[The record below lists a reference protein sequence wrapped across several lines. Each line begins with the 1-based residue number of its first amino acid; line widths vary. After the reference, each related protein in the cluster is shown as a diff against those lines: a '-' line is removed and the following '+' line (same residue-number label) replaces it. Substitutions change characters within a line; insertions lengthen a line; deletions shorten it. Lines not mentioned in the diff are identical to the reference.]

1 MRLARK
7 GHPVAMFSAWF
18 FVVFLVLFPKGG
30 IKLGIVPITWGYLYL
45 ALSFL
50 PLVIVRLLVLPLRW
64 PRRVLI
70 VLAMLLPM
78 QLLFVYAGVFNGVSD
93 PPFAFSTFVALF
105 ALPWIFLLVFSP
117 FLQFIDG
124 ERLSRYLRWAM
135 LLAAIWGIFLFFLHP
150 ITGHFIEIP
159 YLTVNAAD
167 VGDLETTKH
176 IARGLYFKLI
186 STYNNGNLYG
196 VATLILLPLYRELE
210 RVRWRRAVLIVALLL
225 TLSRTV
231 WAGLVL
237 LETFPIIALLAR
249 QFRTF
254 PVVYLRSAWRRLA
267 VIGVMGS
274 LVLVALLFLSLGG
287 NALGFLFDTTLGGRI
302 VEVSAVQSGGMTLLP
317 SRPLGGFAEVLYATA
332 AHDFGLAGL
341 FAFILFITSPV
352 LLLLFD
358 RRSLRSPFR
367 RAALQGLILYIILG
381 ASDGGLDFIPVM
393 AFYWFTYMIYLFDW
407 PPSQPTEEA
416 VPRSSAGSNALL
428 PSPSEG

>member
-1 MRLARK
+1 MPLARRT
-7 GHPVAMFSAWF
+7 HPLAMFSAWF

-30 IKLGIVPITWGYLYL
+30 IKLGVLPITWGYLYL
-45 ALSFL
+45 ALSFA
-50 PLVIVRLLVLPLRW
+50 PLVIVRVLALPLRW
-64 PRRVLI
+64 PRRVLL

-93 PPFAFSTFVALF
+93 PPFAFSSFVALF
-105 ALPWIFLLVFSP
+105 ALPWIFLLVFAP
-117 FLQFIDG
+117 FLHFVDG
-124 ERLSRYLRWAM
+124 ERLSRYLRWSM
-135 LLAAIWGIFLFFLHP
+135 LLAALWGIFLFFLHP

-167 VGDLETTKH
+167 IGDLETTKH

-196 VATLILLPLYRELE
+196 VATLLLLPLYRELE
-210 RVRWRRAVLIVALLL
+210 PVRWRRAVLIVALLL

-237 LETFPIIALLAR
+237 LEAFPVLALLAR
-249 QFRTF
+249 QLRTF

-267 VIGVMGS
+267 VLGIMAA
-274 LVLVALLFLSLGG
+274 LVFVALLFLSLGG
-287 NALGFLFDTTLGGRI
+287 NALSFLFDTTLGGRI
-302 VEVSAVQSGGMTLLP
+302 VEVSAVQSGGLTLLP
-317 SRPLGGFAEVLYATA
+317 SRPLAGFAEVLYATA

-358 RRSLRSPFR
+358 RKSLHSPFR
-367 RAALQGLILYIILG
+367 RAALQGLVLYIVLG

-407 PPSQPTEEA
+407 PAAHQPREE
-416 VPRSSAGSNALL
+416 VTLPTGGDHALL